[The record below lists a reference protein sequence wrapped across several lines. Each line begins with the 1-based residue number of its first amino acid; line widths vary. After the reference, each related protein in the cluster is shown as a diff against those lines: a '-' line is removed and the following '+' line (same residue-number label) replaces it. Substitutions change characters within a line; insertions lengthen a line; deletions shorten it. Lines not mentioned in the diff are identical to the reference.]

1 MWFKNLIFF
10 RLEKAFAYTPE
21 TLEASLEKLCFLP
34 CGKHE
39 LSSLGWSSPM
49 GKLSE
54 MRVHAGAGAMMI
66 CAKKEE
72 RILPAS
78 VIREF
83 VNDKV
88 EAIEEAEMRKVR
100 KKERDTIKDDVILDL
115 TPKAFTRSSHT
126 LAIILPKQS
135 LLVVDASSAKK
146 ADEFTAL
153 LRKTLTET
161 PLKLP
166 QVQHSPAETLTL
178 WLSNPE
184 SIPNDLEIGDECELL
199 EPGDEGSLVR
209 CRRQDL
215 GSKEITTHLKAGK
228 NVVKLGMTWDEKIS
242 FILADDLSIKRLKY
256 SEELMD
262 DASEKGDGDAA
273 TQFDADFTLM
283 ALEIGHFI
291 PRVIELFGGE
301 VIE

>member
-10 RLEKAFAYTPE
+10 RLEKPFAYTPE
-21 TLEASLEKLCFLP
+21 ALEESLEKMSFVP
-34 CGKHE
+34 CGRHE

-54 MRVHAGAGAMMI
+54 MRVHAGSGAMMI

-83 VNDKV
+83 VSDKV
-88 EAIEEAEMRKVR
+88 EAIEETEMRKVN
-100 KKERDTIKDDVILDL
+100 KKERDTIKDEVILDL
-115 TPKAFTRSSHT
+115 IPKAFTRSSHT
-126 LAIILPKQS
+126 WAIILPKQS
-135 LLVVDASSAKK
+135 LLIVDASSSKK
-146 ADEFTAL
+146 ADEFTTL
-153 LRKTLTET
+153 LRKTLTDT

-166 QVQHSPAETLTL
+166 QVQHVPAEGLTL
-178 WLSNPE
+178 WLSSTDNLPH
-184 SIPNDLEIGDECELL
+184 DLDIGDECELL

-215 GSKEITTHLKAGK
+215 AGTEITAHIKAGK
-228 NVVKLGMTWDEKIS
+228 NVVKLGVTWDEKLS
-242 FILADDLSIKRLKY
+242 FMLVDDLSIKKLKY
-256 SEELMD
+256 SDELVEE
-262 DASEKGDGDAA
+262 ATEKSDAA

-283 ALEIGHFI
+283 ALEFGRFI
-291 PRVIELFGGE
+291 PRLLEFSGGE
-301 VIE
+301 VVE

>member
-10 RLEKAFAYTPE
+10 RLEKPFAYTPE
-21 TLEASLEKLCFLP
+21 TLEESLEKMSFTP

-54 MRVHAGAGAMMI
+54 MRVHAGSGAMMI

-88 EAIEEAEMRKVR
+88 EAIEEAEMRKIR
-100 KKERDTIKDDVILDL
+100 KKERDTIKDEVILDL
-115 TPKAFTRSSHT
+115 APKAFTRSSQT
-126 LAIILPKQS
+126 WAIILPKQS
-135 LLVVDASSAKK
+135 LLIVDASSSKK
-146 ADEFTAL
+146 ADEFTTL
-153 LRKTLTET
+153 LRKTLTDT

-166 QVQHSPAETLTL
+166 QVQPAPSETLTL
-178 WLSNPE
+178 WLSNPDNT
-184 SIPNDLEIGDECELL
+184 PNDLEIGDECELL
-199 EPGDEGSLVR
+199 EPGEEGSLVR

-215 GSKEITTHLKAGK
+215 ASNEIMAHLEAGK
-228 NVVKLGMTWDEKIS
+228 NVVKLGVTWDEKLS
-242 FILADDLSIKRLKY
+242 FILSDDLSIKRLKY
-256 SEELMD
+256 SDELVE
-262 DASEKGDGDAA
+262 DASGKDDTDAA
-273 TQFDADFTLM
+273 TRFDAEFTLM
-283 ALEIGHFI
+283 ALELGLFI
-291 PRVIELFGGE
+291 PRLLEFFGGE
-301 VIE
+301 VVD